1 MFTRSY
7 AYIALLV
14 VFVLMLLFGMS
25 FAIGASDYYESFVT
39 AFGRGVDF
47 SGNLV
52 NGNMFAYQLLHAMW
66 LFVPLLIIFVTGGM
80 ISEEK
85 STGVLR
91 MILARPVSKT
101 NYFTARFMVAG
112 LYIIIVVLLMAM
124 LSIGVGLLV
133 FGSGELLAFDK
144 GNFTILSPHAALIR
158 FAIAY
163 VYYAI
168 VLITVASFSL
178 LFSVI
183 FDNSLKAIMV
193 TVSVILSLLF
203 ISNLDIPVFENVKPF
218 LFTTY
223 FSTWSRFFMAN
234 IHWMNFAFDIIV
246 LSIHILLF
254 YVLAVV
260 LFNKKEIYN

>member
-1 MFTRSY
+1 
-7 AYIALLV
+7 
-14 VFVLMLLFGMS
+14 
-25 FAIGASDYYESFVT
+25 
-39 AFGRGVDF
+39 
-47 SGNLV
+47 
-52 NGNMFAYQLLHAMW
+52 
-66 LFVPLLIIFVTGGM
+66 
-80 ISEEK
+80 
-85 STGVLR
+85 
-91 MILARPVSKT
+91 
-101 NYFTARFMVAG
+101 
-112 LYIIIVVLLMAM
+112 MAM